1 VGYLNTLR
9 RLHPGAFMGAAQNI
23 VSTLLLA
30 GACLAGSPA
39 LAEKRVAL
47 VIRSPRYPTPPM
59 TQALLPRC

>member
-1 VGYLNTLR
+1 
-9 RLHPGAFMGAAQNI
+9 MGAAQNI